1 MGKPNSL
8 PWLGNAISSIG
19 SLLSGVLF
27 SSNQLRQQREAQK
40 WNQHVLDTQIRENLL
55 DRNFNAAQAE
65 LNRNFQSQMVD
76 KANRFNSIQNQVG
89 QLRAAGLNPALA
101 YSGNNFVPMSV
112 PSGSSA
118 SHSGNVSSSSYP
130 IVDAGSIALQGLR
143 QMAEIKNIE
152 AQTRKLDTEGSILE
166 SDAKFRDALNSSQL
180 NLNNVS
186 ILLSESGIDVN
197 DAQIANL
204 RASTNL
210 FQKKVDNL
218 DYANKLIESQTAGSN
233 LDNVRKSIENQYKS
247 KEYEALID
255 NIASQTSK
263 NRADVYRTLTL
274 TPAELSNIKSDT
286 TLKSSMSKVQ
296 SALFNLY
303 GLQADNLKMQNGIL
317 SLDLRH
323 ADNEQK
329 MMDSLGKAG
338 DGLDAAT
345 RYLSTLL
352 GNFIPGLNSIVA
364 GLK

>member
-1 MGKPNSL
+1 MSWIGS
-8 PWLGNAISSIG
+8 AISAVG
-19 SLLSGVLF
+19 SLFSGLLG
-27 SSNQLRQQREAQK
+27 SSQQLKQQREAQK
-40 WNQHVLDTQIRENLL
+40 WNQHVLNTQVSENAAN
-55 DRNFNAAQAE
+55 RNFNAAQAE

-76 KANRFNSIQNQVG
+76 KANRFNSIENQVG
-89 QLRAAGLNPALA
+89 QLRSAGLNPALA

-118 SHSGNVSSSSYP
+118 SSSGNVSPGSYP
-130 IVDAGSIALQGLR
+130 IVDVASPTLEGLR

-180 NLNNVS
+180 DLNNVS
-186 ILLSESGIDVN
+186 ILLSESGIKVN
-197 DAQIANL
+197 DEQISNL

-218 DYANKLIESQTAGSN
+218 DRVNKLVESQTVGFN
-233 LDNVRKSIENQYKS
+233 LDNVRKGIENQYKS

-274 TPAELSNIKSDT
+274 TPAQLANIKSDT
-286 TLKSSMSKVQ
+286 DLKSSISKVQ
-296 SALFNLY
+296 SALFDLY
-303 GLQADNLKMQNGIL
+303 GLQADNLQIQNGIL

-352 GNFIPGLNSIVA
+352 GNIIPGLNSIVA